1 MAKAQPRAR
10 TQCASIKKNP
20 LAFLQRDSALVK
32 DNSVIIA
39 LMLLYVAVVTTV
51 LARTQTG
58 QFFLKI
64 EWFDSIAL
72 FFGGVF
78 CILCMGI
85 QFFFPKLHPPFR
97 AKNYIQFFI
106 VLLLLSP
113 YRSAFASYKQY
124 ISSVAPYS
132 WDKTFMEL
140 DKLIHFGHMPWRLL
154 EYLLQNRAILYTIDI
169 IYLLW
174 FVMLIV
180 FSLWMSVTNLSRLR
194 KRYFI
199 TAILIWSA
207 FGSGLGTVFYS
218 VGPCYY
224 AAVTGDPGP
233 YGPLIRQLH
242 QAHQENSLLAVRNEQ
257 ALWQAKT
264 QQHWLPFGGIS
275 AMPSVHVAMAVLF
288 ALTLG
293 EAFPLLALTGWIF
306 ALLIQIGSVVLA
318 WHYAVDGYASALLT
332 WLVWKLL
339 RSAESRRQAATP
351 PSATPARA

>member
-1 MAKAQPRAR
+1 MAIGPGHSSPSPPSGFAATRPVRKQQTLLETRYLWLSMAKAQPRAR

-132 WDKTFMEL
+132 WDKTFMHSRGGSGRGCPPL
-140 DKLIHFGHMPWRLL
+140 PAAGGIASFLRRYTSAGS
-154 EYLLQNRAILYTIDI
+154 RAAC
-169 IYLLW
+169 
-174 FVMLIV
+174 
-180 FSLWMSVTNLSRLR
+180 LR
-194 KRYFI
+194 AARGEKAKVNISGASSGAASI
-199 TAILIWSA
+199 TASPP
-207 FGSGLGTVFYS
+207 F
-218 VGPCYY
+218 C
-224 AAVTGDPGP
+224 
-233 YGPLIRQLH
+233 
-242 QAHQENSLLAVRNEQ
+242 N
-257 ALWQAKT
+257 
-264 QQHWLPFGGIS
+264 LPKSIS
-275 AMPSVHVAMAVLF
+275 
-288 ALTLG
+288 
-293 EAFPLLALTGWIF
+293 
-306 ALLIQIGSVVLA
+306 
-318 WHYAVDGYASALLT
+318 
-332 WLVWKLL
+332 
-339 RSAESRRQAATP
+339 
-351 PSATPARA
+351 